1 MNKNLKTIL
10 IIGVLAVGGYY
21 VYNKFFKKTNI
32 ENPDLG
38 KTVGGDDNSK
48 IVYEKSK
55 RDIVIQKV

>member
-21 VYNKFFKKTNI
+21 VYNRYFKKSYV

-38 KTVGGDDNSK
+38 KTVGGDDNSP
-48 IVYEKSK
+48 IVYDKAK
-55 RDIVIQKV
+55 RDVVIKQV

>member
-21 VYNKFFKKTNI
+21 VYNKFFKKTYV

-48 IVYEKSK
+48 IVYDKAK